1 MFVLV
6 ASWLLPYGLVW
17 TYGWASLSAV
27 VVNGLVLLVMHR
39 VGCRHGP
46 CGV

>member
-1 MFVLV
+1 V

-46 CGV
+46 YGV